1 MATEAEIKKRI
12 EALTEE
18 AELQQQIFQNDNRRT
33 TALQKSQKKM
43 EEIFKLENQ
52 ISETN
57 KDISKTISGLVSK
70 ETKLKVSGKDRLGLQ
85 RNVVN
90 ETKEQLKDTQ
100 GLFAKN
106 KLNESQAKKLNDISE
121 SLTSGGSDLTGI
133 KLAQLELDKMIAE
146 EQDDIVKSNLEGYRA
161 TLGAEERRLK
171 INEALQS
178 TLSATDSILG
188 GIGSSIAGFLT
199 NPLTI
204 ATAVLL
210 TFNETQQAIG
220 DEFGALGVT
229 QFRDDLAGASQ
240 EFTKIGLEAKDALT
254 STKSLSS
261 EFGIGFQ
268 KALSLSDSIGDIAV
282 STGMSAEESG
292 KLIGALTTIGGLTE
306 QGAVE
311 LAKSAE
317 SLAVANDVAPAV
329 ILKDIA
335 ANTETFAKFSSAG
348 TEGLTRAAIQARKLG
363 VEFSS
368 IAGAAEGML
377 DFQSSLNAEVEASVL
392 LGRNVNLQKARELA
406 LSGDLE
412 GFQSEILK
420 QVGSQAEFDK
430 MNVLQKNALA
440 KATGLTVTELGKMVS
455 KEKEAVTLQGELA
468 KQDLSKIVPEET
480 ITATAELIGN
490 FKAIGLSLAETLGPT
505 LEFVVGTFGGLLK
518 FVDDFIGI
526 GPALLGLFVAI
537 KTNAMIAAAAQIYN
551 AVAGFFGAAA
561 LGSTATLGFGT
572 LVMVGMATA
581 AVAALMASL
590 SSVGDL
596 SYKAGDRP
604 IVSLPNQP
612 NALIGRKDDDVLMAP
627 GIAGGGGN
635 VTNDALM
642 APGIAVGGGNGEQA
656 KLGMRIDKTNEKLDK
671 LIANM
676 ESYFGLGGSAI
687 RGIGNRV
694 GENVNANMVT

>member
-12 EALTEE
+12 EALTAE
-18 AELQQQIFQNDNRRT
+18 AELQQEIFNNDKRRT
-33 TALQKSQKKM
+33 TALQESQKKM

-52 ISETN
+52 ISQAN

-70 ETKLKVSGKDRLGLQ
+70 ENKLKISGKDRLGLQ

-90 ETKEQLKDTQ
+90 ETKEQLTDTQ
-100 GLFAKN
+100 GLFAQN
-106 KLNESQAKKLNDISE
+106 KLNESQAKKLTEISQD
-121 SLTSGGSDLTGI
+121 LASGAYDLTGI
-133 KLAQLELDKMIAE
+133 KSSQLELDKMIAE
-146 EQDDIVKSNLEGYRA
+146 EQDEIVKSNLKGYKE
-161 TLGAEERRLK
+161 TLGAEERRLS
-171 INEALQS
+171 INQALQS
-178 TLSATDSILG
+178 TMSATDGILG
-188 GIGSSIAGFLT
+188 GMAGQVKGFIT

-204 ATAVLL
+204 ATAALL
-210 TFNETQQAIG
+210 TFNATQQAIG
-220 DEFGALGVT
+220 NEFGAMGVT
-229 QFRDDLAGASQ
+229 EFRGELAGASQ
-240 EFTKIGLEAKDALT
+240 EFTKIGLEANQALT
-254 STKSLSS
+254 STKAISS

-377 DFQSSLNAEVEASVL
+377 DFQSSLNAEVEASVM

-490 FKAIGLSLAETLGPT
+490 LKAIGLSLAETLGPT

-518 FVDDFIGI
+518 FVDQFIGI

-551 AVAGFFGAAA
+551 AVAGYFGAAA

-572 LVMVGMATA
+572 LAMVGIATA
-581 AVAALMASL
+581 AVAALMSSL
-590 SSVGDL
+590 SSVGDM

-627 GIAGGGGN
+627 GIAGGNTESTGFSFQNQPIGVN
-635 VTNDALM
+635 N
-642 APGIAVGGGNGEQA
+642 EQE

-671 LIANM
+671 LISNM